1 VHRAQYD
8 ELYEK
13 FVECVRKL
21 RLGSVMTPS
30 PEGYVPVVDCG
41 SMISRDRFHSLAQ
54 LVKDAVDNG
63 AQKEGG
69 NEWKHVYHQEGA
81 YFQPTVVGLDDPSR
95 EISRTER
102 T

>member
-1 VHRAQYD
+1 MHRAQYD

-21 RLGSVMTPS
+21 RLGSVMSPT
-30 PEGYVPVVDCG
+30 PEGYVTIVDCG
-41 SMISRDRFHSLAQ
+41 SMISGDRFRGLEQ

-81 YFQPTVVGLDDPSR
+81 YFQPTVVGPADPSL